1 MKHPI
6 TCGILAGGASSRM
19 GQNKALL
26 SFRGRPLMLHLLAKL
41 RPLFDP
47 LLIGANDPSPYVAY
61 GVPIVPDVLTE
72 RCALTGIH
80 AILTAARTEYVFVV
94 ACDMPFLNPAL
105 IERMVSRRIGHDV
118 VVPESNRGIE
128 PLHSLYSRT
137 CIDPIEE
144 TVREGSWK
152 VTDFYRR
159 VRVDPWR
166 VRDEQWTVDGQSP
179 FFNLNTPDDLR
190 RAAP

>member
-1 MKHPI
+1 MIH
-6 TCGILAGGASSRM
+6 
-19 GQNKALL
+19 
-26 SFRGRPLMLHLLAKL
+26 LMDRL

-61 GVPIVPDVLTE
+61 GAPIVPDVLSE

-80 AILTAARTEYVFVV
+80 AVLTAARTEYVFIV
-94 ACDMPFLNPAL
+94 ACDLPFLNPTL
-105 IERMVSRRIGHDV
+105 IDRMMARRIVFDV

-128 PLHSLYSRT
+128 PLHSLYSRS
-137 CIDPIEE
+137 CIGPIEE

-159 VRVDPWR
+159 VRVDQWR
-166 VRDEQWTVDGQSP
+166 VRDEQWTVDGKSP
-179 FFNLNTPDDLR
+179 MELMLLEGIQGAQLTLRAHGPDAE
-190 RAAP
+190 AAVTALSALVTAGFDEPP